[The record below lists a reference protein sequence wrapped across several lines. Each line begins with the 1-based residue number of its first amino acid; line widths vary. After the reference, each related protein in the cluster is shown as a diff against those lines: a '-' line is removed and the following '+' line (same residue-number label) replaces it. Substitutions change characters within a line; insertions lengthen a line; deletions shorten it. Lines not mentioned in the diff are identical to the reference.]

1 VGSGRKLV
9 LFAIGVGI
17 AFVPGM
23 LRAADSPDLI
33 YRVRIANPTARVEW
47 AASLSGLVSND
58 WEVTVTVDRE
68 ACEVSCAYRFKRNG
82 AIRSAS
88 LAPPKIIV
96 QVYSDG
102 VSLPQTVSIDPAGL
116 DFPAAT
122 RRAVVSRD
130 RLYMPVRKLFPG
142 APGRQR
148 HQDLAVLLE
157 AAAAYSNQPAL
168 QPAVNLPLRL

>member
-58 WEVTVTVDRE
+58 WEVTVTVDRD
-68 ACEVSCAYRFKRNG
+68 ACEVSCAYRLKRDRTV
-82 AIRSAS
+82 RSAS
-88 LAPPKIIV
+88 LAPPKIVV

-102 VSLPQTVSIDPAGL
+102 VSLPQTVSIDPSGL

-122 RRAVVSRD
+122 HRAVISRD
-130 RLYMPVRKLFPG
+130 RLYMPARKLFPG
-142 APGRQR
+142 APGKQRRQ
-148 HQDLAVLLE
+148 DPAVLLD
-157 AAAAYSNQPAL
+157 AIACYPNQPAV
-168 QPAVNLPLRL
+168 QPPTNLPLRI